1 MKPQK
6 RVTDAVEKA
15 QDILAQ
21 YVEPGPRDCDN
32 TINQLMDVL
41 DDTQLIKAVDEVK
54 DGRSEE

>member
-21 YVEPGPRDCDN
+21 YVESGPA
-32 TINQLMDVL
+32 TA
-41 DDTQLIKAVDEVK
+41 KAQ
-54 DGRSEE
+54 STN